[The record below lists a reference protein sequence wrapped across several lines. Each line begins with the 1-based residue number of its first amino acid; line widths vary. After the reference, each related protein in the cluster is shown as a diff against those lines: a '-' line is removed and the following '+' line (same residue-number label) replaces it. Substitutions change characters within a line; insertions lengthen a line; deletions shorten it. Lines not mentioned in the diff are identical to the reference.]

1 VTADYGFGELAA
13 AVLARRLRD
22 GELGIVTTTSPVAV
36 AACGLAQRRGRW
48 ISWLSLP
55 LATLDARSEH
65 LRGAADE
72 RLIPT
77 ATAALDLADIL
88 GAVASR
94 PHFFDFGFLDALQVD
109 RHGNV
114 NTVAI
119 GDHDRPAQRGPGVLA
134 ASAVGAL
141 ARRFMVLL
149 DRHDPT
155 TLVERVDFRSAVGHH
170 EGGQSRE
177 ALGLPPGGP
186 DLVLTPLGCFDFE
199 PASKAMRVASVHPG
213 VTLGSVQSATGF
225 ELVVHGTLPET
236 EPPTDEEL
244 NALRLSVDADGLLR
258 GWAGRG
264 PRRR

>member
-1 VTADYGFGELAA
+1 VTDYGFGELAA

-48 ISWLSLP
+48 VSWLSLP

-65 LRGAADE
+65 LRAAADE

-77 ATAALDLADIL
+77 ATAALDLGDIL
-88 GAVASR
+88 DAVSR
-94 PHFFDFGFLDALQVD
+94 PHFFDFGFLDAVQVD

-119 GDHDRPAQRGPGVLA
+119 GAHARPAQRGPGVLA

-155 TLVERVDFRSAVGHH
+155 TLVERVDFRSAVGYH
-170 EGGQSRE
+170 EGGQSRA

-199 PASKAMRVASVHPG
+199 PVSKAMRVASVHPG

-225 ELVVHGTLPET
+225 ELVVEGTPPET

-244 NALRLSVDADGLLR
+244 NALRLRVDTDGLLR
-258 GWAGRG
+258 RMAGK
-264 PRRR
+264 

>member
-1 VTADYGFGELAA
+1 VTDYGFGELAA

-48 ISWLSLP
+48 TSWLGLP
-55 LATLDARSEH
+55 LATLDARSDR
-65 LRGAADE
+65 LLSAADE
-72 RLIPT
+72 RVIPT

-88 GAVASR
+88 NVLGR

-119 GDHDRPAQRGPGVLA
+119 GDHTRPTQRGPGVLA
-134 ASAVGAL
+134 AGAVGAF

-155 TLVERVDFRSAVGHH
+155 TLVERVDFRAAVGYH
-170 EGGQSRE
+170 EGGRSRE
-177 ALGLPPGGP
+177 ALGLPRGGP

-199 PASKAMRVASVHPG
+199 PTSKSMRVASIHPG
-213 VTLGSVQSATGF
+213 VTLGMVQSATGF
-225 ELVVHGTLPET
+225 DLVIEGTPPET

-244 NALRLSVDADGLLR
+244 NALRLSVDAGGRLR
-258 GWAGRG
+258 GRAD
-264 PRRR
+264 

>member
-1 VTADYGFGELAA
+1 VTDYGFGELAA

-48 ISWLSLP
+48 VSWLGLP

-65 LRGAADE
+65 LRASADE

-77 ATAALDLADIL
+77 ATAALDLAAIL
-88 GAVASR
+88 DAIAWR

-109 RHGNV
+109 RYGNV

-119 GDHDRPAQRGPGVLA
+119 GDHARPAHRGPGMLA

-170 EGGQSRE
+170 EGGRSRE

-186 DLVLTPLGCFDFE
+186 ELVVTPLGCFDFE
-199 PASKAMRVASVHPG
+199 PTSKAMRVASLHPG
-213 VTLGSVQSATGF
+213 VTLGTVQSATGF
-225 ELVVHGTLPET
+225 ELMVEGTPPDT
-236 EPPTDEEL
+236 APPTDEEL
-244 NALRLSVDADGLLR
+244 RVLRLSVDADSLLR
-258 GWAGRG
+258 RLPGGG
-264 PRRR
+264 LPPQ